1 MYLVVSKKVRSH
13 GYFILVVKN
22 LNSIFDYG
30 NANFKSF
37 SRVFNKHS
45 LRKRIYWCNLLKR
58 VAHFA
63 S

>member
-1 MYLVVSKKVRSH
+1 MYLVVPKKVRSH

-22 LNSIFDYG
+22 LNSFFHFG

-45 LRKRIYWCNLLKR
+45 LRKRIY
-58 VAHFA
+58 
-63 S
+63 